1 MDKVAA
7 LSSGQLV
14 PVGCVGGS
22 TNARC
27 PVVRGDTV
35 PGLSS
40 HRGEAQYI
48 PPGSAPGQGVIGAVR
63 GAVQQI
69 GGRRQHAAVSRPLER
84 VKHNLWDRPPSPRSS
99 AARGIPL
106 RNALAVLLEEVGHSQ
121 CPVSSVMSTFSISW
135 RRSAYSSQSRSYRM
149 CLFGNGLGGKSVL
162 YSHSH
167 TGCMY

>member
-27 PVVRGDTV
+27 PGVRGDTV

-40 HRGEAQYI
+40 HRGEAQYS

-69 GGRRQHAAVSRPLER
+69 GGRRQHAAVIRLLER
-84 VKHNLWDRPPSPRSS
+84 VKHNLWDRPPSPRSC
-99 AARGIPL
+99 AACGIPL

-121 CPVSSVMSTFSISW
+121 CPVSSVMSSYSISW
-135 RRSAYSSQSRSYRM
+135 RRSAYSSQSRSSR
-149 CLFGNGLGGKSVL
+149 LGSLGTSSGGMSV
-162 YSHSH
+162 
-167 TGCMY
+167 M